1 MNRCF
6 IAIRLALNCDKT
18 NFLNSVANSKSVMQI
33 SYTDRYIQL
42 EKPTKCLGL
51 QIDIHLNWKGHVELI
66 LPNLNDTY
74 ISAWCCVLCIS
85 PQFWCMVITFCGNSY
100 DSSKILLLHMK
111 VIRIMAIPIKDNHV
125 GDWL

>member
-18 NFLNSVANSKSVMQI
+18 NFLNSLANNKSVTNMQI
-33 SYTDRYIQL
+33 SYTDQYIQL

-51 QIDIHLNWKGHVELI
+51 QIDVRLNWKSHVELI
-66 LPNLNDTY
+66 LPDLFATY

-85 PQFWCMVITFCGNSY
+85 PQF
-100 DSSKILLLHMK
+100 
-111 VIRIMAIPIKDNHV
+111 
-125 GDWL
+125 